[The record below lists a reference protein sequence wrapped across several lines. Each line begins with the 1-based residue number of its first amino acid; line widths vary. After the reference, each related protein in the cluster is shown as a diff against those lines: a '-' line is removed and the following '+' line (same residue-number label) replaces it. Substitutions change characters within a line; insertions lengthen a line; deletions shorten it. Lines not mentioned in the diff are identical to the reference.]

1 MMIVQ
6 SLFISYVHIL
16 KPPSR
21 PFHSLRLDP
30 WNSSCPFPFVDW
42 VGYLLL
48 GRNYFELR
56 FLARRESLA
65 AGVVVWLFDSL
76 LFLPLGIYS
85 ASEDIN
91 HPWCD
96 LCGLSLFNSFSVF
109 FSSSCSSIYFIGLP
123 LHCGLLS
130 FLPFFPSFLHDFP
143 PPVSPCS
150 SSASSLGFRRF
161 FQPIHFLRS
170 SFRFFFSACT
180 FII

>member
-1 MMIVQ
+1 MVSSSCLKRLALISGSISSVSDGVMMTTVQ

-16 KPPSR
+16 KPPPR
-21 PFHSLRLDP
+21 PFHSLRSDP
-30 WNSSCPFPFVDW
+30 WSSSCPFPFVDW

-76 LFLPLGIYS
+76 LFLPLGISS
-85 ASEDIN
+85 ASEEIN

-109 FSSSCSSIYFIGLP
+109 FFLLLALQYILLDFLYIVASF
-123 LHCGLLS
+123 LS
-130 FLPFFPSFLHDFP
+130 FHFFPFLP
-143 PPVSPCS
+143 P
-150 SSASSLGFRRF
+150 
-161 FQPIHFLRS
+161 
-170 SFRFFFSACT
+170 
-180 FII
+180 